1 MGPADIEPGA
11 GMEETNRNALA
22 SGHLLGGYEI
32 ESVLGSG
39 GFGITYRAR
48 ELIIERMVAIKE
60 YLPSDI
66 AVRDHDTSSVH
77 PTGSK
82 SVEDYEWGLSRF
94 RQEAQTLVTF
104 RHPNIVSVLH
114 YFEAN
119 NTAYLVMEYERGDD
133 LGTLLL
139 RSGAL
144 SEAELRRIVVPL
156 LDGLAHVHAAGFLP
170 RDIKPDNIYV
180 RDDGTPVLLDFG
192 AARQAMGARS
202 HAMTN
207 IVSMGYAPF
216 EQYVSHSEQGPWSD
230 IYGLG
235 AMLYHAV
242 TGKRPVEATARVRTD
257 GIVPAVEAARGRYS
271 TALLEAIDAALA
283 VREEDRP
290 QSAEA
295 FLAMIDASHVGTV
308 LSADISADISVDRRG
323 PTEDEIKEVT
333 RHLADAIGPIASVQV
348 RRIAPRVRDLRECY
362 QRLAEKID
370 DPKDRERFLGR
381 MPKQD

>member
-1 MGPADIEPGA
+1 MV
-11 GMEETNRNALA
+11 ETNRNALP

-32 ESVLGSG
+32 ESVLGAG

-48 ELIIERMVAIKE
+48 ESVIERVVAIKE

-66 AVRDHDTSSVH
+66 AVRDRESSSIH
-77 PTGSK
+77 PTGPK
-82 SVEDYEWGLSRF
+82 NVDDYDWGLTRF

-119 NTAYLVMEYERGDD
+119 NTAYLVMEYEHGDD

-144 SEAELRRIVVPL
+144 GEAELRRIVVPL
-156 LDGLAHVHAAGFLP
+156 LDGLAHVHAAGFLH
-170 RDIKPDNIYV
+170 RDIKPDNIYI

-202 HAMTN
+202 HTMTN

-216 EQYVSHSEQGPWSD
+216 EQYVTHSEQGPWSD

-235 AMLYHAV
+235 AVLYHAV

-257 GIVPAVEAARGRYS
+257 EIVPAVEAARGCYS
-271 TALLEAIDAALA
+271 PALLKAIDTALA
-283 VREEDRP
+283 VHERDRP
-290 QSAEA
+290 QSVEA
-295 FLAMIDASHVGTV
+295 FLAMLDASRVETVRSVG
-308 LSADISADISVDRRG
+308 LSMDSSV
-323 PTEDEIKEVT
+323 PTKDEIEEVT
-333 RHLADAIGPIASVQV
+333 RHLAEAIGPIASVQV
-348 RRIAPRVRDLRECY
+348 RRIAPRVRDLQQLYE
-362 QRLAEKID
+362 RLAEKID
-370 DPKDRERFLGR
+370 DSKDRERFLGKR
-381 MPKQD
+381 RKRN